1 MPFWKKEN
9 PILKRNGFH
18 KPIMMQE
25 HFTNEPISF
34 EHLPRVEAVSFH
46 AIPKQYL
53 NIVYLN
59 NAILTVIL
67 GVSLMLIALF
77 NETVR
82 AQVLVLGAVLL
93 LFIGLLFW
101 MSHIGY
107 RKKGYAVR
115 EKDIIFRSGI
125 LATTTTIIPFNR
137 IQHVAI
143 HEGFFSRMYELSE
156 LQIFTAGGSSS
167 DLHIPGLPKEEAE
180 QIKTYL
186 LNQISSQ
193 SFKAPEKELV
203 ETIIPEEVVPEAPSV
218 TQTAPSTDD
227 ETI

>member
-1 MPFWKKEN
+1 M
-9 PILKRNGFH
+9 KRNGFH

-34 EHLPRVEAVSFH
+34 EHLPQVEAVSFQ

-67 GVSLMLIALF
+67 GVLLMLIALF
-77 NETVR
+77 NESVR
-82 AQVLVLGAVLL
+82 AQILVLGAVLL
-93 LFIGLLFW
+93 VFIGLIFW

-115 EKDIIFRSGI
+115 EKDILFRSGI
-125 LATTTTIIPFNR
+125 LSTTTTIIPFNR

-143 HEGFFSRMYELSE
+143 HEGIFSRMYELSE

-193 SFKAPEKELV
+193 TFKAPEKDRV
-203 ETIIPEEVVPEAPSV
+203 EEIIPDEVSQEE
-218 TQTAPSTDD
+218 PSTSEETAKKDD
-227 ETI
+227 ETV

>member
-1 MPFWKKEN
+1 
-9 PILKRNGFH
+9 
-18 KPIMMQE
+18 MQE

-34 EHLPRVEAVSFH
+34 EHLPQVETVTFH

-59 NAILTVIL
+59 NAILSFIL
-67 GVSLMLIALF
+67 GVLLMLITLF
-77 NETVR
+77 DERVR
-82 AQVLVLGAVLL
+82 ANVLVLGAVFL

-101 MSHIGY
+101 LSYIGY

-115 EKDIIFRSGI
+115 ERDILFRSGV
-125 LATTTTIIPFNR
+125 LSTTTTIIPFNR

-143 HEGFFSRMYELSE
+143 HEGLFSRMYELSE
-156 LQIFTAGGSSS
+156 LQIFTAGGSNS

-193 SFKAPEKELV
+193 TFKAPEKGLF
-203 ETIIPEEVVPEAPSV
+203 ETIIQEDVVPEEPSKS
-218 TQTAPSTDD
+218 QPAPSTED